1 MVSGSVSL
9 ELLARQTPAVAVYR
23 GTRLTEF
30 LARRLVS
37 CRYMSLPNL
46 LIDDELMPEFPF
58 SGGVD
63 PWIDPDTGILDNWN
77 AKPSPRQAVIDRI
90 DELLDALRLGGA
102 NLDVEHGREAV
113 EQATEPLVLRGVIA
127 VEGERYRVRDRNV
140 LRYYARSLHHL
151 LHDRGTSA
159 FTH

>member
-1 MVSGSVSL
+1 M
-9 ELLARQTPAVAVYR
+9 R
-23 GTRLTEF
+23 
-30 LARRLVS
+30 
-37 CRYMSLPNL
+37 
-46 LIDDELMPEFPF
+46 
-58 SGGVD
+58 
-63 PWIDPDTGILDNWN
+63 
-77 AKPSPRQAVIDRI
+77 PSMPRQALIDQI
-90 DELLDALRLGGA
+90 DELLDALRLVGA

-151 LHDRGTSA
+151 LHERGTSS